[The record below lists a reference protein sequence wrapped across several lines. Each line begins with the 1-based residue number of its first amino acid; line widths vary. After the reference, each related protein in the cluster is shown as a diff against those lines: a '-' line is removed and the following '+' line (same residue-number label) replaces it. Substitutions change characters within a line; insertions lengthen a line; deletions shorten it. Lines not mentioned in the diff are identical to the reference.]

1 MSIRKV
7 VAGLLITAGIAIMA
21 VPFFWCTTG
30 ERNTNQL
37 INEFEQTL
45 EEKQDERTE
54 VEKEQTTVSKE
65 EKAILKEGS
74 IIGIIEI
81 PGIDIRYPVME
92 ETGSEMLN
100 AGTWNNAFLLS
111 GADIRR
117 RQMNKRYRLGEIEEA
132 VSEMEELIDTQDDI
146 AEIDD
151 DFQIVVS
158 GWSVYVESLNLTLR
172 QGIACVWDAEE
183 GLFMPDFDV
192 TIVYEGNIETQEW
205 LYYEQDGMV
214 VTLGN
219 WLNGRLSCEQIE
231 QLWCELI
238 IPEQNKEQ
246 KESEE

>member
-1 MSIRKV
+1 MEYYNETFNNIRLREYDGSHLQFPGMNPAIELKPHQKNA
-7 VAGLLITAGIAIMA
+7 VARILLG
-21 VPFFWCTTG
+21 G
-30 ERNTNQL
+30 NTL
-37 INEFEQTL
+37 C
-45 EEKQDERTE
+45 
-54 VEKEQTTVSKE
+54 
-65 EKAILKEGS
+65 
-74 IIGIIEI
+74 
-81 PGIDIRYPVME
+81 
-92 ETGSEMLN
+92 
-100 AGTWNNAFLLS
+100 W
-111 GADIRR
+111 
-117 RQMNKRYRLGEIEEA
+117 MNKRYRLGEIEEA
-132 VSEMEELIDTQDDI
+132 VSDMEELIGLEGDI
-146 AEIDD
+146 AEIDN

-172 QGIACVWDAEE
+172 QGITCVWDAEE

-192 TIVYEGNIETQEW
+192 TIVYEGDIETQEW

>member
-1 MSIRKV
+1 
-7 VAGLLITAGIAIMA
+7 
-21 VPFFWCTTG
+21 
-30 ERNTNQL
+30 
-37 INEFEQTL
+37 
-45 EEKQDERTE
+45 
-54 VEKEQTTVSKE
+54 
-65 EKAILKEGS
+65 
-74 IIGIIEI
+74 
-81 PGIDIRYPVME
+81 
-92 ETGSEMLN
+92 
-100 AGTWNNAFLLS
+100 
-111 GADIRR
+111 
-117 RQMNKRYRLGEIEEA
+117 MNKRYRLGEIEEA
-132 VSEMEELIDTQDDI
+132 VAEMEERIDIEDDI

-158 GWSVYVESLNLTLR
+158 GWSVYVESMNLTLR

-214 VTLGN
+214 VTLCN

-238 IPEQNKEQ
+238 IPKQNKEQ

>member
-1 MSIRKV
+1 
-7 VAGLLITAGIAIMA
+7 
-21 VPFFWCTTG
+21 
-30 ERNTNQL
+30 
-37 INEFEQTL
+37 
-45 EEKQDERTE
+45 
-54 VEKEQTTVSKE
+54 
-65 EKAILKEGS
+65 
-74 IIGIIEI
+74 
-81 PGIDIRYPVME
+81 
-92 ETGSEMLN
+92 
-100 AGTWNNAFLLS
+100 
-111 GADIRR
+111 
-117 RQMNKRYRLGEIEEA
+117 MNKRYRLGEIEEA

-158 GWSVYVESLNLTLR
+158 GWSVYVERLNLTLR
-172 QGIACVWDAEE
+172 QGVACIWDTEA

-238 IPEQNKEQ
+238 IPKQNKEQ
-246 KESEE
+246 KESEFFKMWMQAKKSCTTSNFFRTVADTIHTAYPFHLVSSFKCFGYAILLCHSRNKDFHTLVAGLINFSQVKDACINGTSS